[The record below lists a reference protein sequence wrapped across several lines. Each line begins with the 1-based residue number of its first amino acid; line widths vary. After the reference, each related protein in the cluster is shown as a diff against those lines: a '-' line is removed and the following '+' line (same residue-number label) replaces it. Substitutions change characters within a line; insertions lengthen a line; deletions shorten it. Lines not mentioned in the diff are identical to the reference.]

1 MFSVL
6 RFLNNICFKTT
17 SHYHITEDMGEGKP
31 NESVSNSVLK
41 KNFNIS
47 LFFNYLDSRFL
58 CLIEKYGV
66 AAN

>member
-1 MFSVL
+1 MKV
-6 RFLNNICFKTT
+6 
-17 SHYHITEDMGEGKP
+17 
-31 NESVSNSVLK
+31 VSNSALK